1 MRVGRGEA
9 AIQAYV
15 DSVIERDS
23 YQPRDGEE
31 QTPARDSK
39 LKIAQQRMKLCYA
52 KLNGSQLGEARR
64 RLLTRLA
71 SLPCHPQEI
80 ANEHPTARDSKLK
93 LAERER
99 ERLAIHR
106 RINGWK

>member
-1 MRVGRGEA
+1 MRVTRGEA

-23 YQPRDGEE
+23 YKPREGEE

-52 KLNGSQLGEARR
+52 KLNGSMLGEARR
-64 RLLTRLA
+64 RLGMYL
-71 SLPCHPQEI
+71 
-80 ANEHPTARDSKLK
+80 LK
-93 LAERER
+93 LEEDFA
-99 ERLAIHR
+99 
-106 RINGWK
+106 NTQTG